1 MKKHILLFVIFF
13 GCFAT
18 TAQTEKTKLNIF
30 TFSEV
35 EKLHQQKPKPIVVFI
50 YTDWCKICHGMKRN
64 AFKNNEIID
73 LLNNQFYFVKLNAEQ
88 KEGITFL
95 GKTFVYK
102 PSGNKTGINELAIE
116 LASIDEKISYP
127 TTIILNSK
135 LEIDFQIDNYIN
147 SKKMKAILKRFL
159 RLGNI

>member
-1 MKKHILLFVIFF
+1 MKKYILLFVLFF
-13 GCFAT
+13 GCFAAF
-18 TAQTEKTKLNIF
+18 AQSEKTKLTIY

-64 AFKNNEIID
+64 AFKNNDVID

-88 KEGITFL
+88 KEDITFL

-102 PSGNKTGINELAIE
+102 PSGNKTGVNELAIE
-116 LASIDEKISYP
+116 LASIDGKISYP
-127 TTIILNSK
+127 TATILNTS
-135 LEIDFQIDNYIN
+135 LEIDLQIDNYIN
-147 SKKMKAILKRFL
+147 SKKMKEILNKYLKF
-159 RLGNI
+159 NQ